1 MAGELDEIWE
11 LYADDGAQSLDLV
24 ELSLQNLKEAP
35 ADAGHIAA
43 LFRAIHTFKGN
54 ARVLGLASIEHCAH
68 AAEDLIGLVRDENV
82 PFDSHLLALVL
93 EISDVLREMMN
104 ESLARRAD
112 PAPEGSKALVD
123 RIHATIEQCRAVRRG
138 ETAAAA
144 EPEAI
149 VFEPMEEA
157 ALAKDTGYL
166 QIFTGMASDSL
177 NDARAA
183 LDKFQAG
190 EPLDLAF
197 SRNPLSL
204 CALPPGKWAF
214 RAGRSCWEISCRR
227 KPQPPAIL
235 RRWWWR

>member
-1 MAGELDEIWE
+1 MLPGELDEIWE

-54 ARVLGLASIEHCAH
+54 ARVLGLANIEHCAH

-82 PFDSHLLALVL
+82 PFDSHLLALLL

-104 ESLARRAD
+104 EFSRGAPTPPRRGRRPWLTGYTRRSNSAAPRSAGRQPPRRAE
-112 PAPEGSKALVD
+112 P
-123 RIHATIEQCRAVRRG
+123 
-138 ETAAAA
+138 

-149 VFEPMEEA
+149 VFEPVAEA

-183 LDKFQAG
+183 LDKVQAC
-190 EPLDLAF
+190 EPLDFGVLTQSLEPLRFAAGQMGASGLAG
-197 SRNPLSL
+197 
-204 CALPPGKWAF
+204 A
-214 RAGRSCWEISCRR
+214 AGRFPVEES
-227 KPQPPAIL
+227 PN
-235 RRWWWR
+235 RWRS